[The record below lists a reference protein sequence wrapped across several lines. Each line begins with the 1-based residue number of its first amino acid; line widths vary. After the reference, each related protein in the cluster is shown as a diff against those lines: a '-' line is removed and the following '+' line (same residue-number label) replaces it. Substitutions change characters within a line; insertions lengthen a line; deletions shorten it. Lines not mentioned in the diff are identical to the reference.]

1 MNEYNIT
8 LKKNKGNIKFFTDKS
23 VQSLAWGNLVSYIDE
38 FLYKNRNSYSF
49 FYGEFSMRLHCFYNI
64 QNKIKDQYKTF
75 MDMLGGL
82 GCTGKIFQVNEEQTY
97 LNDLDKDCYELL
109 INNFNPDNITNQ
121 DSSSYDFKD
130 EYDLVLSDFNNLTIA
145 RTESDYKTFLD
156 GMFNNAKKFV
166 VITECS
172 IFHLKYGRKSYENYE
187 RLMGVVMDEHTKKG
201 FFRALKKY
209 YQKLYPE
216 WHLVHIEYFHASAY
230 LLFAKTDSKLTINL
244 NDRSDMIAEPPVSIS
259 ENQLSLYD

>member
-1 MNEYNIT
+1 
-8 LKKNKGNIKFFTDKS
+8 
-23 VQSLAWGNLVSYIDE
+23 
-38 FLYKNRNSYSF
+38 
-49 FYGEFSMRLHCFYNI
+49 
-64 QNKIKDQYKTF
+64 
-75 MDMLGGL
+75 
-82 GCTGKIFQVNEEQTY
+82 
-97 LNDLDKDCYELL
+97 
-109 INNFNPDNITNQ
+109 
-121 DSSSYDFKD
+121 YDFKD